1 MVDETPDLLR
11 KYIYHYIQVDKSS
24 FSIGVA
30 VSSSYKNSL
39 KLSPDSTQGDELYHR
54 ISKQPSIQNSLCN
67 HQGYIATKGLYIAL
81 FAIFFLNSFQGSD
94 LRSQVITFTPCTVF
108 PKKRALRTTIST
120 GFYHPN

>member
-1 MVDETPDLLR
+1 MVDETPDLLC
-11 KYIYHYIQVDKSS
+11 KSIYHYIQVDKSS

-67 HQGYIATKGLYIAL
+67 HQGYIATKGLYIGLIAMKVCVKLAAL
-81 FAIFFLNSFQGSD
+81 SAEWPGRRKTYGPGETRTHD
-94 LRSQVITFTPCTVF
+94 HTF
-108 PKKRALRTTIST
+108 RGHLL
-120 GFYHPN
+120 YH